1 MAGFE
6 NSAGLGV
13 NNYYGPRDS
22 GKTAGKIK
30 SEGSIS
36 ELSYVVDAAMID
48 GSVPQVAKIPAKA
61 KIIAVYAKVSEAFV
75 LGGTNPTILIGTDTS
90 EVTNGAVLDDSQ
102 AEVVGTYDIT
112 STLTGTWAAEL
123 AAETTVG
130 FSLGGTT
137 PTKTTAGK
145 VQFVVRYIELP

>member
-1 MAGFE
+1 MSGFE

-13 NNYYGPRDS
+13 YNYYGARDS
-22 GKTAGKIK
+22 GKTAGIINTV
-30 SEGSIS
+30 GSIV
-36 ELSYVVDAAMID
+36 EASYIVDAAMVD
-48 GSVPQVAKIPAKA
+48 GTTPQVAKIPAKA
-61 KIIAVYAKVSEAFV
+61 KIIGVYAKVTEAFV

-90 EVTNGAVLDDSQ
+90 EVTDGAVLDDSL

-112 STLTGTWAAEL
+112 ATLTGTWASEL

-137 PTKTTAGK
+137 PTKTTAGR
-145 VQFVVRYIELP
+145 VQFVVRYIKLP

>member
-61 KIIAVYAKVSEAFV
+61 KIIAVYAKVSEAFN

-112 STLTGTWAAEL
+112 STLTGTWASEL

>member
-13 NNYYGPRDS
+13 YNFYGPRDS

-30 SEGSIS
+30 SEGSVS

-48 GSVPQVAKIPAKA
+48 GTVPQTAKIPAKA
-61 KIIAVYAKVSEAFV
+61 KIIGVYAKVSEAFN

-90 EVTNGAVLDDSQ
+90 EVTNGAVLDDSL

-112 STLTGTWAAEL
+112 ATLTGTWASEL

-130 FSLGGTT
+130 FSLGGTS

>member
-13 NNYYGPRDS
+13 NNFYGPRDS

-30 SEGSIS
+30 SEGTIS

-48 GSVPQVAKIPAKA
+48 STVPQTAKVPAKA
-61 KIIAVYAKVSEAFV
+61 KIIAVYAKVTEAFV

-112 STLTGTWAAEL
+112 ATLTGTWASEL
-123 AAETTVG
+123 AAATTVG